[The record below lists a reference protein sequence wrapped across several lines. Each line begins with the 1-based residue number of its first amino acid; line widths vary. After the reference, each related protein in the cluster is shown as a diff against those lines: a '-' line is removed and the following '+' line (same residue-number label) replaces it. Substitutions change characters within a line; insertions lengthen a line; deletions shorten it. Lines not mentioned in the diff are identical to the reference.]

1 MKNLTAARD
10 AVGSEEPIA
19 AGGWSFYV
27 VPVSSFGFRIFEMP
41 IRDSKSETRN
51 ESNGQETAI

>member
-19 AGGWSFYV
+19 TGGWCFCTAPGCELRV
-27 VPVSSFGFRIFEMP
+27 GDFGFRNP
-41 IRDSKSETRN
+41 ARSSKFKTPNAKLETD
-51 ESNGQETAI
+51 

>member
-19 AGGWSFYV
+19 AGGWSFYM
-27 VPVSSFGFRIFEMP
+27 VSSFRNAN
-41 IRDSKSETRN
+41 SKLEIQNS
-51 ESNGQETAI
+51 